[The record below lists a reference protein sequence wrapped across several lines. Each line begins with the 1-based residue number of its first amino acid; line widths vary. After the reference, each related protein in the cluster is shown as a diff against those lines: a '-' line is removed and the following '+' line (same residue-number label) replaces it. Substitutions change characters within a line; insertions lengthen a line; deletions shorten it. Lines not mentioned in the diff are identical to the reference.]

1 DHLLPLEAPA
11 VGVGEESASDV
22 GPTLDAAGSAPR
34 PPGPSPLLKLGDRLF
49 NMERLW
55 EQRRLSNASSNIERL
70 LVLQHETLLGLV
82 TAVREQTT
90 ALQDLSHD
98 IRALCQA
105 GPEQNAPSAR
115 GSQPLCS
122 SSLGPMPRLPQSSPV
137 ESAREAAGEQALEVP
152 ILELPTL
159 EQPPQET
166 PPEDQYA
173 PSPWIPLLHLPHTPL

>member
-34 PPGPSPLLKLGDRLF
+34 PPGPAPFSSLGKGCF

-70 LVLQHETLLGLV
+70 LGLQHEEALLGLV

-105 GPEQNAPSAR
+105 GAEQNAPSAR
-115 GSQPLCS
+115 GSP
-122 SSLGPMPRLPQSSPV
+122 PV
-137 ESAREAAGEQALEVP
+137 Q
-152 ILELPTL
+152 
-159 EQPPQET
+159 
-166 PPEDQYA
+166 
-173 PSPWIPLLHLPHTPL
+173 